1 MDVNLKIKVKDSEK
15 ILSEIEKAQKL
26 LDEVGAIVR
35 NIKRNGVSLEITE
48 EKEEENLK
56 DE

>member
-1 MDVNLKIKVKDSEK
+1 MDVNLKIKVQDSEK

-35 NIKRNGVSLEITE
+35 NIKWNGVSLEITE
-48 EKEEENLK
+48 EKEATECYE
-56 DE
+56 